1 MTDMV
6 TEVKSISDL
15 ARGMDGKISGFANDL
30 EQVKS
35 AIAEMQIKGAY
46 AGGATPRQVA
56 PEIKSMIDYMSGAIS
71 APQVKAATAA
81 GTEAILNPVNG
92 GYMAVTEYSNRVVEM
107 MTDADPLLGEVDMMT
122 IGANVLGLPVEK
134 GRPEVKF
141 LGELDATETSTV
153 KLGMVNIP
161 IKQASTAVPL
171 SRVLIQS
178 SNLVD
183 IESYTAGAVSKAFA
197 DKMGEVIING
207 DGVNQPAGILNAKGL
222 KSMKTGASKSVS
234 IDALMDVVGALP
246 EKADANAKWFMK
258 KSTFFKIA
266 GVFGKESNY
275 ISMGLGGDMG
285 KTLFGYPVVFC
296 KSMPDVTADGN
307 VCALFG
313 DMRSYKAVQAGGL
326 EYLRDPYTDSAQGVV
341 NMRYWTGLGGALV
354 QTDGIIS
361 VKVGA

>member
-1 MTDMV
+1 MDDIIVEM
-6 TEVKSISDL
+6 KSVGDL
-15 ARGMDGKISGFANDL
+15 ARGIDGKISGFANDL

-35 AIAEMQIKGAY
+35 AVAEMQIKGAY
-46 AGGATPRQVA
+46 VGGATPGAVS
-56 PEIKSMIDYMSGAIS
+56 PEIKSMIEYMSGAVS

-81 GTEAILNPVNG
+81 NTEAVLNPVNG
-92 GYMAVTEYSNRVVEM
+92 GYMAVTEYANKVVEM
-107 MTDADPLLGEVDMMT
+107 MVDSNPLIGEVDMMT

-134 GRPEVKF
+134 GRPEVRF
-141 LGELDATETSTV
+141 LGELDTVEPSTV
-153 KLGMVNIP
+153 KMGMVNIP

-197 DKMGEVIING
+197 DKMGEVILNG
-207 DGVNQPAGILNAKGL
+207 DGVTQPSGILNAKGL
-222 KSMKTGASKSVS
+222 KSMKTGASKAVTV
-234 IDALMDVVGALP
+234 DALMDVVGALP
-246 EKADANAKWFMK
+246 EKADPNAKWYMK

-266 GVFGKESNY
+266 STFGKESNF
-275 ISMGLGGDMG
+275 ISMGLGDGVP
-285 KTLFGYPVVFC
+285 KSLFGYPVVFC
-296 KSMPDVTADGN
+296 PAMPDTATDGN

-313 DMRSYKAVQAGGL
+313 DMKSYKAVQAGGL
-326 EYLRDPYTDSAQGVV
+326 EYLRDPYTDSAQGVI